1 MSASA
6 SFSIQPVS
14 TSAQARDFYRLK
26 RKLYRGNEVVVFPLK
41 SMEKL
46 QLDTQRHPFYQ
57 HASREMFVC
66 YRDNAVV
73 GRIVAIKDD
82 LHNEH
87 HGDRVGFFGFFEA
100 IDDQVIVDALIE
112 AAANWLK
119 KQGCNS
125 IRG

>member
-6 SFSIQPVS
+6 SLSIQPVS
-14 TSAQARDFYRLK
+14 TSAQARDFYQLR
-26 RKLYRGNEVVVFPLK
+26 RKLYRDNKVVVFPLK

-46 QLDTQRHPFYQ
+46 QLDTERHPFYK

-66 YRDNAVV
+66 YRNGQTV

-87 HGDRVGFFGFFEA
+87 HNDRVG
-100 IDDQVIVDALIE
+100 
-112 AAANWLK
+112 
-119 KQGCNS
+119 
-125 IRG
+125 